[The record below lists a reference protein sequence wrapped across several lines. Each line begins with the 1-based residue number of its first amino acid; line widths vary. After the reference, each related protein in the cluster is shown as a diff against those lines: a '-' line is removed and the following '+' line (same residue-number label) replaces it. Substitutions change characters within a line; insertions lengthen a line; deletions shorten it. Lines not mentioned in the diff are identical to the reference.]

1 MKSNKDLTDTQM
13 RALVLIHELTGKV
26 RKVGK
31 DEIGVRLDVL
41 ERLRESGHI
50 HSAAPFAYRFHTV
63 TLTDL
68 GLAAL
73 PRSVKDDE
81 PDAPAPAGP

>member
-1 MKSNKDLTDTQM
+1 MKNKELTDTQL
-13 RALVLIHELTGKV
+13 RALARIHELTGAG

-31 DEIGVRLDVL
+31 DMICTRQDVL

-73 PRSVKDDE
+73 PGRGKDDE
-81 PDAPAPAGP
+81 PATPAPAGP